1 MSEVSTVVRQF
12 SISADIQYIVKLI
25 VETLITEK
33 LIYFANVASTHTIA
47 LSLKQTVCDLLFID
61 LILWLSRYYTKPSD
75 RRNID

>member
-1 MSEVSTVVRQF
+1 MSEVSTVVRQL

-33 LIYFANVASTHTIA
+33 LIYFANAASTHMID

-61 LILWLSRYYTKPSD
+61 LILWLSRYYTKASG

>member
-1 MSEVSTVVRQF
+1 MSEVSTVVRQL

-33 LIYFANVASTHTIA
+33 LIYFANVASTHIID
-47 LSLKQTVCDLLFID
+47 LSLEQTVCDLLFID
-61 LILWLSRYYTKPSD
+61 LILWLSRYYTKPSG